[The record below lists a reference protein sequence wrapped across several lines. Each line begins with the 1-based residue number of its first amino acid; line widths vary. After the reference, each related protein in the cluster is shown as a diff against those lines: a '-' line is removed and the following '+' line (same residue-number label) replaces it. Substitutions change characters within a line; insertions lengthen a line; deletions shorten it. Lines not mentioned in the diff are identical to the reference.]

1 MRRVGIFSPF
11 MQQLSF
17 AMDVRVWQDICMERH
32 CVNGLVFV
40 IVTNAPCLPAGQVI
54 CLLLAMYAQPCSVVT
69 GLETG
74 SLASG
79 ILDRKVSFGKTY
91 FLLLHQP

>member
-40 IVTNAPCLPAGQVI
+40 IADLDKFVTNAPCLPAGQVI
-54 CLLLAMYAQPCSVVT
+54 CLLLTMYAQPCSGVT

-79 ILDRKVSFGKTY
+79 ILDRKVSFGKT
-91 FLLLHQP
+91 